1 VGRELRCLSL
11 LLFLL
16 PLLLLLLLAAP
27 LAPPRSA
34 SADGD
39 AEAREIAGALKC
51 PVCQNISV
59 ADSPSDLAQQMRD
72 LIQRKVAAGETR
84 EQILEYFVERYGEDV
99 LLDPP
104 GKGFNRLLWWGPAVV
119 LGFGLVVVGAT
130 LRRWLRAGAGLP
142 RVPGSTTGS
151 TAAPLNDE
159 EERAY
164 RALIDAGARGASHRA
179 ERPRRPRRR
188 SPA

>member
-1 VGRELRCLSL
+1 VARELRCLSL
-11 LLFLL
+11 LFLL
-16 PLLLLLLLAAP
+16 PFLLAAP
-27 LAPPRSA
+27 LASPRSV

-39 AEAREIAGALKC
+39 AEVREIAGALKC

-119 LGFGLVVVGAT
+119 LAFGLAVVGAT
-130 LRRWLRAGAGLP
+130 LRGWLRAGAGLP
-142 RVPGSTTGS
+142 RVPGS

-164 RALIDAGARGASHRA
+164 RALIDAGARGPSHRA

-188 SPA
+188 SAA

>member
-1 VGRELRCLSL
+1 
-11 LLFLL
+11 
-16 PLLLLLLLAAP
+16 LLLAAP
-27 LAPPRSA
+27 LARPRAA

-142 RVPGSTTGS
+142 GGPEP

-164 RALIDAGARGASHRA
+164 RALIDAGARGAGHRA